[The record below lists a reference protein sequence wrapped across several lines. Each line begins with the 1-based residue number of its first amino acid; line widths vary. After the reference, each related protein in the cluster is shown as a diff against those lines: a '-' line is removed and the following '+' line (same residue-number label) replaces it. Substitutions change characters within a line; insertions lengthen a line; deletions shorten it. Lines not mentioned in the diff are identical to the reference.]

1 VDLHS
6 DFFSKPYFTHTL
18 TKPCLKE
25 NKVEYIPNTAA
36 EEQNMLE
43 AIGVASF
50 KDLLEIPEA
59 FRLKRPLSL
68 PAPLSQME
76 LKQEML
82 EFSRKNA
89 DTTSM
94 LSFLGGGSYDHF
106 IPSTVGHVI
115 GRSEFYSA
123 YTPYQAELSQGLLQ
137 TIYEYQTM
145 ICQLTGME
153 VSGASLYDGASALAE
168 AALMALR
175 VTKRNKILL
184 AESIHPHHR
193 QVLQTYLSGLPSAVL
208 EMLPL
213 TDGRL
218 SLQALEEGLD
228 DQVAAVL
235 VQHPNF
241 FGHLEEI
248 EAIEKRIHARGGLLV
263 MSIDPISLGLLKS
276 PGEYQAD
283 IAVGE
288 GQSMGNPQSFG
299 GPYVGFFATRRK
311 MIRQL
316 PGRIVGATSDAKG
329 NKGYCLT
336 LQTREQHIKRERATS
351 NICTNQ
357 ALNALASAVYLATLG
372 KTGLKEVATLC
383 LSRSHEAFQRITA
396 LSGYRAA
403 FRGPF
408 FKEFVIKTPRPASEL
423 LDGLLNKGIYGGIN
437 LGCYDAKLK
446 DHLLICLTEKHRSA
460 DIDRLVSLLAAGS
473 PPQEF

>member
-1 VDLHS
+1 M
-6 DFFSKPYFTHTL
+6 
-18 TKPCLKE
+18 
-25 NKVEYIPNTAA
+25 EYIPKTAS
-36 EEQNMLE
+36 EEKAMLE
-43 AIGVASF
+43 EIGVASF
-50 KDLLEIPEA
+50 EDLLEIPDT
-59 FRLKRPLSL
+59 FRLKTPLNL

-82 EFSRKNA
+82 SLSRENA
-89 DTTSM
+89 DTTST
-94 LSFLGGGSYDHF
+94 LSFLGGDSYDHF
-106 IPSTVGHVI
+106 IPSTVAHVI

-175 VTKRNKILL
+175 VTKRHKILV
-184 AESIHPHHR
+184 AESINPHHR
-193 QVLQTYLSGLPSAVL
+193 QVLKTYLSGLPSASLEVL
-208 EMLPL
+208 SLEN
-213 TDGRL
+213 GQL
-218 SLQALEEGLD
+218 SLQGLEDLMD
-228 DQVAAVL
+228 DQVAAIL
-235 VQHPNF
+235 IQHPNF
-241 FGHLEEI
+241 FGQLEEI
-248 EAIEKRIHARGGLLV
+248 EAIEKMIHAKGGLLV
-263 MSIDPISLGLLKS
+263 MSVDPISLGILKS

-283 IAVGE
+283 IALGE
-288 GQSMGNPQSFG
+288 GQAMGNAQSFG

-372 KTGLKEVATLC
+372 KSGLQEVAALC
-383 LSRSHEAFQRITA
+383 LSRSHEAFQKITA
-396 LSGYRAA
+396 LPGYSPA

-408 FKEFVIKTPRPASEL
+408 FKEFVIKTPKPVSHL
-423 LDGLLNKGIYGGIN
+423 LERLLHAGIYGGID
-437 LGCYDAKLK
+437 LGRYDSKL
-446 DHLLICLTEKHRSA
+446 DNHLLICLTEKHRMEE
-460 DIDRLVSLLAAGS
+460 IDRFVSELARL
-473 PPQEF
+473 